1 MTVRSSVVP
10 ASSNDRENELRR
22 AEHEA
27 AALESQL
34 FADSARLDEAAGKLS
49 HKLQQVKAAAS
60 SLQLSGV
67 RDSEFQSVHQRL
79 HAQVAP
85 AASIAELRDQALE
98 ARRKAVEERLRLAEQ
113 GRQRLQ
119 TFQAELSQLNAQL
132 ADDERV
138 LSQLAER
145 HREQEAEVSR
155 RHREQEAEKARA
167 AAGAKT
173 FVDTGRKAATPAPQT
188 ARAAVARR
196 EPATISVDRRDSRVR
211 LQTALDLHSESNF
224 FQGFSNN
231 VADGGLFVATVKRLP
246 PGTSVEVQFTLP
258 GGKKLQARG
267 VVRWTREVNDRT
279 PDIFPGVGVQFSELA
294 GETAE
299 AIHQFV
305 TEREPLF
312 FPESL

>member
-145 HREQEAEVSR
+145 HREQEAE
-155 RHREQEAEKARA
+155 KARA
-167 AAGAKT
+167 AAAAKT
-173 FVDTGRKAATPAPQT
+173 LVDTGRKAATPAPQT

-224 FQGFSNN
+224 FQGFSDNF
-231 VADGGLFVATVKRLP
+231 ADGGLFVATVKRLP

>member
-119 TFQAELSQLNAQL
+119 TFQAELSELNAQL

-138 LSQLAER
+138 LSQLAE
-145 HREQEAEVSR
+145 

-224 FQGFSNN
+224 FQGFSDNF
-231 VADGGLFVATVKRLP
+231 ADGGLFVATVKRLP